1 MIKAAGAILGALF
14 LLSSPLLSPA
24 DAQQRRHVSGDF
36 DHYVLSLSWSP
47 TYCATEGAGERSI
60 QCSRP
65 YAFMV
70 HGLWPQ
76 YERGYPEFCR
86 TRESDRVPDRLA
98 QQYLDIIPSPG
109 LIGHQWRKHGSCTGL
124 SQAEYLALGRKAK
137 NAVRIPDEFVLPARP
152 IVISPRE
159 VEQKFIAVNQGLR
172 PDAISVAC
180 DRRHLTEVRICL
192 SKDLQ
197 FTRCEEVDRKSCRLD
212 RVLMPPVRISR

>member
-1 MIKAAGAILGALF
+1 MIKAAGAALAALF
-14 LLSSPLLSPA
+14 LFSTPLLTPA
-24 DAQQRRHVSGDF
+24 DAQQRRHVAGEF

-47 TYCATEGAGERSI
+47 SYCATEGAGQRSI

-76 YERGYPEFCR
+76 YVRGYPEFCR

-124 SQAEYLALGRKAK
+124 TQEQYLQLSRRAME
-137 NAVRIPDEFVLPARP
+137 AVAIPREFVLPSAP
-152 IVISPRE
+152 ILISPRE
-159 VEQKFIAVNQGLR
+159 VEEKFIAANPGLR
-172 PDAISVAC
+172 PQQIAVTC
-180 DRRHLTEVRICL
+180 DRRYLREVRICL
-192 SKDLQ
+192 SKDLK
-197 FTRCEEVDRKSCRLD
+197 FTDCEWVNRNSCRLD
-212 RVLMPPVRISR
+212 RALMPPVR